1 MEVVYSI
8 MLSEKSRIQKGL
20 HKNRKAHAQ
29 NLEEIHKN
37 EESVG
42 MVALWVIFF
51 FFFAI
56 FKIVISVMFFG
67 EGGNLLLKCHM
78 LKLYKP

>member
-29 NLEEIHKN
+29 NPEEIHKN
-37 EESVG
+37 GESVG

-51 FFFAI
+51 FFCHFQNRHQCHV
-56 FKIVISVMFFG
+56 FWGRREFVIEVSHAKTV
-67 EGGNLLLKCHM
+67 
-78 LKLYKP
+78 

>member
-29 NLEEIHKN
+29 NPEEIHKN
-37 EESVG
+37 GESVG
-42 MVALWVIFF
+42 MVALWVIF

>member
-1 MEVVYSI
+1 M
-8 MLSEKSRIQKGL
+8 QKGL

-42 MVALWVIFF
+42 MVALWVILFF
-51 FFFAI
+51 FFFAM